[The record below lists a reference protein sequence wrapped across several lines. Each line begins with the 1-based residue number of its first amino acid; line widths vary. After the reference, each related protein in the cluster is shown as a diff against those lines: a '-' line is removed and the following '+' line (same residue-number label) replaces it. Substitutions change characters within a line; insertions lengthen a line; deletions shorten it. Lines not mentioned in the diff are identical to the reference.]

1 MVGAGF
7 IDFIVDPSMQV
18 LGDMLERIVQSSA
31 QQSQSGSTSDTAA
44 AAGTSAPA
52 DNTTS
57 PPPPPPTILPGTN
70 YRQFILAHRAA
81 NNCAPADG
89 NLTGGILM
97 VQPAGKCF
105 YSGAGVGFVA
115 ISATPGGRMDT
126 LTTCGFDFQYVVTY

>member
-57 PPPPPPTILPGTN
+57 PPPPPTILPGTN